1 VRLPEAEGD
10 PFDPGQEG
18 VREERQIAT
27 RGKDIRLG
35 LRENLGQFSL
45 LVLINAFVGAMVGL
59 ERTVVPLIG
68 EREFGLTSKTA
79 IVSFI
84 VSFGVV
90 KALCNLFAARISET
104 WGRRRVLVLGW
115 LVSLPVPFII
125 IWADRWIWFDVA
137 NVLLGIN
144 QALAWSMT
152 VIMKVD
158 LVGPARRGLALGLNE
173 FAGYLSVGVMAW
185 LTGYIGATYALRPQ
199 PFYLGIGIAV
209 AGLAFSILF
218 VRDTLG
224 HAHHEA
230 RQYAAQATARLSIG
244 AEPRMG
250 AHAGVPTRPGDPPDP
265 SPSLK
270 EIFRLTTWKERALSA
285 CSQAGLVN
293 NLNDGMSWGIYPL
306 FFASYGLGVAPIG
319 MIKAVYPATWGILQL
334 VTGPL
339 SDRWG
344 RKWLIAGGMAV
355 QAMGIWLTVLVPDFG
370 WWIVGAA
377 LQGLGTAMVYPVL
390 LAAIGDV
397 AHPKWRATSMGVY
410 RLWRDLGY
418 AIGALLAG
426 IIADLLGMAIAI
438 HVIAALTLLS
448 GLVVAV
454 RMYETLPA
462 KR

>member
-1 VRLPEAEGD
+1 MGSAA
-10 PFDPGQEG
+10 
-18 VREERQIAT
+18 RE
-27 RGKDIRLG
+27 IRLG
-35 LRENLGQFSL
+35 LWENLGQFSL

-90 KALCNLFAARISET
+90 KALCNLFAGRISET
-104 WGRRRVLVLGW
+104 WGRKRVLVLGW
-115 LVSLPVPFII
+115 LVGLPVPFII
-125 IWADRWIWFDVA
+125 IWANRWIWFDVA

-152 VIMKVD
+152 VNMKVD
-158 LVGPARRGLALGLNE
+158 LVGPKRRGFALGVNE

-199 PFYLGIGIAV
+199 PFYMGIGIAV
-209 AGLAFSILF
+209 AGLVCSAFF
-218 VRDTLG
+218 VHDTLG

-230 RQYAAQATARLSIG
+230 KQHAARANAQMSAR
-244 AEPRMG
+244 AVQPVD
-250 AHAGVPTRPGDPPDP
+250 VPTVAPTDPPQTT
-265 SPSLK
+265 PSLK
-270 EIFRLTTWKERALSA
+270 ELFRLTTWKERALSA

-306 FFASYGLGVAPIG
+306 FFASYGLGVAQIG
-319 MIKAVYPATWGILQL
+319 VIKAVYPATWGMLQL
-334 VTGPL
+334 ATGPL

-355 QAMGIWLTVLVPDFG
+355 QAVGIWLTVLLPQYG
-370 WWIVGAA
+370 WWIVGAT

-397 AHPKWRATSMGVY
+397 AHPRWRATSMGVY
-410 RLWRDLGY
+410 RFWRDLGY
-418 AIGALLAG
+418 AVGALLSG
-426 IIADLLGMAIAI
+426 IIADLLGMAAAI

-448 GLVVAV
+448 GVVTAI

-462 KR
+462 RR